1 MFKKVSILVYKFF
14 HSGHPSYFGSLFFLL
29 IVEDIVQDTTIQIK
43 GSWGFLNSVH
53 LYINK
58 KHFGHSFAFD
68 DPMVWNHLPDEIRSA
83 PTLACFR
90 KRLKSYLF
98 KKAFPT

>member
-1 MFKKVSILVYKFF
+1 MFTSFFTVVIPVTLV
-14 HSGHPSYFGSLFFLL
+14 LFCLL
-29 IVEDIVQDTTIQIK
+29 AVEDIVQDTTTQIK
-43 GSWGFLNSVH
+43 GSWRFLNFIH

-58 KHFGHSFAFD
+58 KTLCYSFAFD
-68 DPMVWNHLPDEIRSA
+68 APMVWNDLPDEVCSA
-83 PTLACFR
+83 QALACFI